1 MMTYFDFFNINMP
14 FKEFKKQIQAEI
26 LAGYIKE
33 MMGGTVIEISK
44 IDIDNFYDSVKKQCH
59 NCLKIVKKTKRCS
72 ECHSSYY
79 CSKECQKADYSNHK
93 STCSEIKN
101 CISLANNDNDKKQFY
116 IKHNACYMFINY
128 VLKESIILSNKDKK
142 KKFWKF
148 ITNSINGDYYFA
160 PLSNEENNI
169 IYDNVYKES
178 LNQSNFRGVCFD
190 MEIPQIIYRF

>member
-44 IDIDNFYDSVKKQCH
+44 IDIDNFYASVKKKCH
-59 NCLKIVKKTKRCS
+59 NCFKIVKKIKKCS

-93 STCSEIKN
+93 STCSVIKN

-148 ITNSINGDYYFA
+148 ITNSINGNYYFA
-160 PLSNEENNI
+160 PLSKEENNI
-169 IYDNVYKES
+169 IYANVYKES